1 MASFERGEVE
11 VVADV
16 KIRFDD
22 PHHKKRAGAGD
33 EHVAAVRLGSRG
45 GDLRTR
51 REVVERSAPLDGIVA
66 VGLDKRRGARPI
78 NRATSRDGDTLAERG
93 REVGKS
99 CG

>member
-1 MASFERGEVE
+1 MSFESGKVE
-11 VVADV
+11 IVADV

-22 PHHKKRAGAGD
+22 PHHQKRAGAGD

-45 GDLRTR
+45 GNLRTR
-51 REVVERSAPLDGIVA
+51 REVVERSAPLDGVVA
-66 VGLDKRRGARPI
+66 VGLHERGRTRPI
-78 NRATSRDGDTLAERG
+78 YRASSRDGDTLAERG